1 MSKEYSPQELPA
13 EMQNRATY
21 KVVTVANP
29 AAGADFSA
37 TVPAGK
43 MWDSI
48 AVHFHLA
55 TAVAVATRVAKITI
69 SDGTTM
75 FAETRAGAT
84 QVASLTYEYTFVP
97 NMQALAEQGLVVG
110 GAMPKVVL
118 NAGSIIS
125 SSIYNIQAADQI
137 SNIALYVREID
148 IA

>member
-1 MSKEYSPQELPA
+1 MSKEYSPQETPP
-13 EMQNRATY
+13 EMQNRVTY

-29 AAGADFSA
+29 APGADFQA
-37 TVPAGK
+37 IVPAGK

-55 TAVAVATRVAKITI
+55 TAVAVATRVAKVTI
-69 SDGTTM
+69 SDGVTM

-84 QVASLTYEYTFVP
+84 QAASLTYEYTFAP

-118 NAGSIIS
+118 NAGAIIS
-125 SSIYNIQAADQI
+125 SEVYLLQAADQI

-148 IA
+148 IS